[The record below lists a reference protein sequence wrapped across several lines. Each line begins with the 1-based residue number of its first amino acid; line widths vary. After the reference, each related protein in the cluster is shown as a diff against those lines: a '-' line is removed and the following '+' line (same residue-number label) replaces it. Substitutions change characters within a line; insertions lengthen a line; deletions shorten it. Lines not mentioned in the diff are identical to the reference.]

1 MTREEHSV
9 SARRVVLI
17 TGASRGIGRAIALH
31 LAGAG
36 YRVFGTSR
44 GPLEE
49 GDLPFELL
57 PLDVGDEESV
67 RRCVR
72 AVLERAGRIDV
83 LVNNVGHMLVGAAE
97 ETSEGELQHEFTA
110 NFFGAARVIRAAVP
124 HMRAAGGGT
133 IISMSS
139 IGGLLATPYT
149 SAYSASKH
157 ALEGYSEAL
166 RYELAPFGISVS
178 LVEPGPVKTQT
189 VDRSV
194 RQVASPVADYEEA
207 RSRVFQALGPEA
219 RQGGVEEAAI
229 AAVVARIIA
238 ERRPRLRYAVG
249 RQAALL
255 PLVKGLLPH
264 RTFEDFVRRQ
274 FRLDAR

>member
-1 MTREEHSV
+1 V
-9 SARRVVLI
+9 SAQRVVLI
-17 TGASRGIGRAIALH
+17 TGASRGIGRAIAIH

-36 YRVFGTSR
+36 YRVFGTGR
-44 GPLEE
+44 GPLRG

-67 RRCVR
+67 RQCVR
-72 AVLERAGRIDV
+72 AVMERAGRIDV
-83 LVNNVGHMLVGAAE
+83 LVNNVGHMLIGAAE
-97 ETSEGELQHEFTA
+97 ETSERELQHEFTA

-124 HMRAAGGGT
+124 HMRAARGGA
-133 IISMSS
+133 IINMSS
-139 IGGLLATPYT
+139 IGGRLAAPYT

-178 LVEPGPVKTQT
+178 LVEPGPVKTET

-194 RQVASPVADYEEA
+194 QQVAAPVPVYEGP
-207 RSRVFQALGPEA
+207 RSRAFRALGPEA
-219 RQGGVEEAAI
+219 RQGGVEEAAVV
-229 AAVVARIIA
+229 AVVARIIG

-255 PLVKGLLPH
+255 PLVKGLMPH
-264 RTFEDFVRRQ
+264 RAFERFVRRQ